1 MNFIKLN
8 FEIDKIIY
16 QILKLCLKDFSIQ
29 TLTTQDI
36 EDSSDEG
43 DEVGIQH
50 ATDTMTTLVNEPL
63 QVVPDIVP
71 E

>member
-1 MNFIKLN
+1 MFK
-8 FEIDKIIY
+8 KILY
-16 QILKLCLKDFSIQ
+16 QILILCLKDFSIP